1 VMVRGDELGGRGADA
16 GQDIVHVTSWRRGR
30 GGMGDGPNSI
40 VHWIGFESGRGGYTT
55 ILIVGFDGVL
65 SLDVIC

>member
-1 VMVRGDELGGRGADA
+1 
-16 GQDIVHVTSWRRGR
+16 
-30 GGMGDGPNSI
+30 MGDGPNSI